1 MPSGL
6 GNTFKIKTMQNF
18 TLDIFCQIL
27 GISAASGLVYT
38 DNTIHIVSDN
48 STFIYQYN
56 IKENQVTK
64 LKLYDNSQENIK
76 KADKFDFESIML
88 KDDKLYLFGSGSK
101 PKRQNLATY
110 NPKDSTTTET
120 NLAELYTEFRK
131 AAQIPNDELNIEGVV
146 FYKNQWIF
154 FQRGNGKE
162 AKNGIFILKSKKIA
176 PKQPIAYI
184 PIVLPN
190 LKNVAATCTDAVL
203 VDDKIYFLASAEDSN
218 STYKDGE
225 ITGSLIGCLDAKK
238 ITIDFTQPITE
249 NQKFEGLTMYKNSKD
264 SIEFLLCEDNDTEV
278 LESTFYK
285 LVLQK

>member
-1 MPSGL
+1 
-6 GNTFKIKTMQNF
+6 MQKF
-18 TLDIFCQIL
+18 TLEILFQIL
-27 GISAASGLVYT
+27 GIGSASGLVYT
-38 DNTIHIVSDN
+38 DNTLHIVSDN
-48 STFIYQYN
+48 STFLYQYN

-64 LKLYDNSQENIK
+64 LKLFDNSQENIK
-76 KADKFDFESIML
+76 KKDKFDFESITL
-88 KDDKLYLFGSGSK
+88 KDKKLYLFGSGSK
-101 PKRQNLATY
+101 PKRQKLATY
-110 NPKDSTTTET
+110 NPKDNTTTET

-131 AAQIPNDELNIEGVV
+131 AALIPNAELNIEGIV

-162 AKNGIFILKSKKIA
+162 SKNGIFILKSKKIDT
-176 PKQPIAYI
+176 KQPITYI

-190 LKNVAATCTDAVL
+190 LKNVAATFTDAVL

-238 ITIDFTQPITE
+238 YTVDFTQPITE
-249 NQKFEGLTMYKNSKD
+249 TQKFEGLTLYKNGKD

-278 LESTFYK
+278 LESTIYK
-285 LVLQK
+285 LALQK